1 MCANCTSHL
10 LEDAY
15 SGLVPTGTR
24 TVSIPKGPSDK
35 SRLGETR
42 LLLKGCT
49 SSFPAGCLN
58 ADGLRQAR
66 KMQVSNK
73 GGEKMAKS
81 WKKALSVALSALM
94 LMSSVAFSGIASAAP
109 ATDETFPVG
118 STMKFDFGTIDQKA
132 VDGYISVEKDDLYE
146 EAKGYGWQSF
156 EGSWGGIYE
165 SFAQDEILGDGIKYN
180 NIRNQVSSSV
190 VEYSY
195 PTFTVDLPN
204 GLYDVRII
212 QGSKLTEYVSGAY
225 LNGNMNAVK
234 WSTEEWADA
243 YTEPS
248 EASWIES
255 KPNEW
260 RDNTVRVAVYDGK
273 LTVELAT
280 SLKDDGT
287 SGTGIIN
294 AMEITRVE
302 QQAASEQPRIRFI
315 GDSTVATY
323 PPYDQPDLTPIP
335 EQTGWGSEFANRQF
349 FADNVIIDNKGR
361 GGYSARNFI
370 SKGDFNRFFVDA
382 KPGDTVMIEWGINET
397 AAGRRY
403 INPNDSALYKEYL
416 MKYVNAVRAFGG
428 TPVLVTPHTGN
439 ANFMK
444 YMRELAQE
452 ENVLLIDMNPQFA
465 AYKKAVPAASSY
477 LTVDGTHPSR
487 VGGILC
493 AQIITNDLKDLDTP
507 IKPYVKAHPLNTENA
522 PTAVVS
528 NITVARQTTGSVTL
542 TWEMPES
549 VIYHPDQM
557 IVRFPVYRKAAGADA
572 STYEKVGEGTAYVTP
587 DLTAPNLRVTLESPA
602 TGDYDYAIAATGLT
616 GTGPMSE
623 PITVRQYV
631 QSPREALENLV
642 DEYGYEQRHAPY
654 HYTLESYVPLAQ
666 AGVEAMRV
674 LEDEKASDDILN
686 AALNNMLNA
695 VNGLEHGLGV
705 VISDDME
712 GEFAANWGTT
722 GQLEITRELEENG
735 NHYLNFYVS
744 ASGGRSRTKKFDA
757 VESDKLSLEFD
768 WLPGNPDRRNVTE
781 FRFLGSA
788 NSKDPYFTL
797 KTSNN
802 GHIGYVAG
810 YQYADIQ
817 SDGFE
822 KGPAV
827 DLGLRNDIWY
837 SIQVVFDYTTH
848 TADLYIESK
857 DVDQYPDE
865 YAYVPDIAIP
875 EDAKDLTSMIWY
887 TARGK
892 NDTGGNDLSTL
903 WSTNVDNFGIYY
915 VPAGTVIDD
924 NSLMEAADAAYE
936 IISQDD
942 FETKYTQESRDALM
956 DAYNLGYFIDFDLSL
971 QADYDY
977 VAEQINLA
985 LANLQ
990 LDFSKVTVET
1000 DKDSYVPN
1008 ETITVTAVLPGDVVK
1023 PYLVSE
1029 AGSGLA
1035 STRSYQENADG
1046 TKTWTLTFALGTKGD
1061 RTLKLFADGVDT
1073 GKTVA
1078 FKVGDPAVNPE
1089 DPKPSVISVTGP
1101 TDPVKRN
1108 EPFTVTIV
1116 TNKSAKIVRLFNES
1130 NMGLAPISCTS
1141 VENADGTITWTCEMS
1156 VGSLGNRVFTA
1167 KAANY
1172 DRVFYGDQTLEVKV
1186 R

>member
-1 MCANCTSHL
+1 
-10 LEDAY
+10 
-15 SGLVPTGTR
+15 
-24 TVSIPKGPSDK
+24 
-35 SRLGETR
+35 
-42 LLLKGCT
+42 
-49 SSFPAGCLN
+49 
-58 ADGLRQAR
+58 
-66 KMQVSNK
+66 
-73 GGEKMAKS
+73 MAKS
-81 WKKALSVALSALM
+81 WKRVLSVALSALM

-118 STMKFDFGTIDQKA
+118 STMKFDFGTLDQKA
-132 VDGYISVEKDDLYE
+132 VDGYISIDKDDLYE
-146 EAKGYGWQSF
+146 ETKGYGWQSF
-156 EGSWGGIYE
+156 EGSWGGMYE
-165 SFAQDEILGDGIKYN
+165 SFAQDEILGDGIKYD

-280 SLKDDGT
+280 SLTNDGT

-294 AMEITRVE
+294 AMEITRVQ

-335 EQTGWGSEFANRQF
+335 EQTGWGSELANRQF

-370 SKGDFNRFFVDA
+370 YKGDFNRFFVDA
-382 KPGDTVMIEWGINET
+382 RPGDTVMIEWGINET
-397 AAGRRY
+397 AGGRRF
-403 INPNDSALYKEYL
+403 IDNKTPGPFKEYL

-439 ANFMK
+439 GNFMK
-444 YMRELAQE
+444 YMRELAAE
-452 ENVLLIDMNPQFA
+452 ENILLIDMNPQFA

-493 AQIITNDLKDLDTP
+493 AQIITNDLKDMDTP
-507 IKPYVKAHPLNTENA
+507 IKPYIKAHPLNTTNA

-542 TWEMPES
+542 AWEMPES
-549 VIYHPDQM
+549 VIYNPDQM

-587 DLTAPNLRVTLESPA
+587 DLTAPKLSVTLESPA

-616 GTGPMSE
+616 GTGPMSD

-631 QSPREALENLV
+631 ASAREQLENLV
-642 DEYGYEQRHAPY
+642 DEYSYEQRHAPY

-666 AGVEAMRV
+666 AGREAITV
-674 LEDEKASDDILN
+674 LEDENASDDVLN

-695 VNGLEHGLGV
+695 VNGLERSLGV
-705 VISDDME
+705 VINDDME
-712 GEFAANWGTT
+712 GEFEANWGTT
-722 GQLEITRELEENG
+722 GQVSITRELEENG

-757 VESDKLSLEFD
+757 VAADKLSLEFD
-768 WLPGNPDRRNVTE
+768 WQPGNPDRRNVTE
-781 FRFLGSA
+781 FRFLGST
-788 NSKDPYFTL
+788 SKDPYFTL
-797 KTSNN
+797 KTSCN

-810 YQYADIQ
+810 YQTADIQ

-848 TADLYIESK
+848 TANLYIAPK
-857 DVDQYPDE
+857 DADQYPDE
-865 YAYVPDIAIP
+865 YAYVTDITIP

-924 NSLMEAADAAYE
+924 SAMAYAGKIAYD
-936 IISQDD
+936 IITSAD
-942 FETKYTQESRDALM
+942 FETRYTQESRDALM
-956 DAYNLGYFIDFDLSL
+956 DAFNLGYYVDDDLSL

-985 LANLQ
+985 LDNLE
-990 LDFSKVTVET
+990 LDFSNVKVEAN
-1000 DKDSYVPN
+1000 KDSYVPN
-1008 ETITVTAVLPGDVVK
+1008 ETITVTTVLPDDVAMAYLANENGM
-1023 PYLVSE
+1023 PLVSE
-1029 AGSGLA
+1029 RTLSANG
-1035 STRSYQENADG
+1035 DG
-1046 TKTWTLTFALGTKGD
+1046 TATWTLTFALGTKGE

-1073 GKTVA
+1073 GKTVS
-1078 FKVGDPAVNPE
+1078 FKVGEPPVDPA
-1089 DPKPSVISVTGP
+1089 DPTPAVLSVTGP
-1101 TDPVKRN
+1101 TDTVKRN
-1108 EPFTVTIV
+1108 ETFTVTIV

-1130 NMGLAPISCTS
+1130 GAGLAPTTCTS
-1141 VENADGTITWTCEMS
+1141 VENADGTITWTYELS
-1156 VGSLGNRVFTA
+1156 VGSGGNRVFTA
-1167 KAANY
+1167 KAANS

>member
-1 MCANCTSHL
+1 
-10 LEDAY
+10 
-15 SGLVPTGTR
+15 
-24 TVSIPKGPSDK
+24 
-35 SRLGETR
+35 
-42 LLLKGCT
+42 
-49 SSFPAGCLN
+49 
-58 ADGLRQAR
+58 
-66 KMQVSNK
+66 
-73 GGEKMAKS
+73 MAKS
-81 WKKALSVALSALM
+81 WKKVLSVALSALM

-118 STMKFDFGTIDQKA
+118 STMKFDFGNSSQEP
-132 VDGYISVEKDDLYE
+132 VDGYISVSGYDRYD
-146 EAKGYGWQSF
+146 EAKGYGWQPFDGQLS
-156 EGSWGGIYE
+156 GSSEMDPPDAIR
-165 SFAQDEILGDGIKYN
+165 GDGINYN
-180 NIRNQVSSSV
+180 NIRTQVSSSV

-212 QGSKLTEYVSGAY
+212 QGGKWNEYVSGAY

-255 KPNEW
+255 KAGEW

-280 SLKDDGT
+280 SLTNDGV
-287 SGTGIIN
+287 SGMGRIN

-335 EQTGWGSEFANRQF
+335 EQTGWGSELANRQF

-397 AAGRRY
+397 AAGRRF
-403 INPNDSALYKEYL
+403 IDNKTPAPFKEYL

-439 ANFMK
+439 GNFMK

-452 ENVLLIDMNPQFA
+452 ENILLIDMNPQFA

-507 IKPYVKAHPLNTENA
+507 IKPYVKAHPLNTENP

-542 TWEMPES
+542 AWEMPES

-587 DLTAPNLRVTLESPA
+587 DLTAPKLRITLESPA

-616 GTGPMSE
+616 GTGPMSD

-631 QSPREALENLV
+631 ESPREALENLAN
-642 DEYGYEQRHAPY
+642 EYGYELRHYSY
-654 HYTLESYVPLAQ
+654 HYTLESYLPLNTALT
-666 AGVEAMRV
+666 EALDL
-674 LEDEKASDDILN
+674 LENDTASDDMLN
-686 AALNNMLNA
+686 AALNNLQNA
-695 VNGLEHGLGV
+695 VNGLERSLGV
-705 VISDDME
+705 VINDDME
-712 GEFAANWGTT
+712 GEFEANWGTT
-722 GQLEITRELEENG
+722 GQVSITRELEEDG

-757 VESDKLSLEFD
+757 VASDKLSLEFD
-768 WLPGNPDRRNVTE
+768 WQPGNPDRRNVTE

-797 KTSNN
+797 KSSNN

-848 TADLYIESK
+848 TADLYIQAK

-915 VPAGTVIDD
+915 VPAGTAIDSD
-924 NSLMEAADAAYE
+924 ALMDAGYAAFE

-1000 DKDSYVPN
+1000 DKASYVPN

-1029 AGSGLA
+1029 SGSGLA
-1035 STRSYQENADG
+1035 STREGKDNGDG

-1073 GKTVA
+1073 GKSVA
-1078 FKVGDPAVNPE
+1078 FTVGNPPVDPA
-1089 DPKPSVISVTGP
+1089 DPAPAVLSVTGP

-1108 EPFTVTIV
+1108 ENFTVTIV

-1130 NMGLAPISCTS
+1130 NMGLAPTSCTS
-1141 VENADGTITWTCEMS
+1141 VENPDGTITWTYELS
-1156 VGSLGNRVFTA
+1156 VGSLGNRVFTV

>member
-1 MCANCTSHL
+1 M
-10 LEDAY
+10 
-15 SGLVPTGTR
+15 TR
-24 TVSIPKGPSDK
+24 
-35 SRLGETR
+35 
-42 LLLKGCT
+42 
-49 SSFPAGCLN
+49 
-58 ADGLRQAR
+58 
-66 KMQVSNK
+66 
-73 GGEKMAKS
+73 S
-81 WKKALSVALSALM
+81 WKKGLSVLLSALM
-94 LMSSVAFSGIASAAP
+94 LMSSIAFSGIASAAP
-109 ATDETFPVG
+109 ADDDTFPVG
-118 STMKFDFGTIDQKA
+118 STMKFDFGNSSQEP
-132 VDGYISVEKDDLYE
+132 VDGYISVSGYDRYD
-146 EAKGYGWQSF
+146 EAKGYGWQPFDGQLS
-156 EGSWGGIYE
+156 GSSE
-165 SFAQDEILGDGIKYN
+165 MNPPDAILGDGVNYN
-180 NIRNQVSSSV
+180 NIRTQVSSSV

-212 QGSKLTEYVSGAY
+212 QGAKWNPYVSGAY
-225 LNGNMNAVK
+225 INGNMNAVK

-248 EASWIES
+248 QASWIES
-255 KPNEW
+255 NAGEW
-260 RDNTVRVAVYDGK
+260 RDNTVRVAVYDGQM
-273 LTVELAT
+273 TVELAT
-280 SLKDDGT
+280 SLTNDGV
-287 SGTGIIN
+287 SGTGRIN

-335 EQTGWGSEFANRQF
+335 EQTGWGSEFANKQF

-439 ANFMK
+439 GNLLK

-452 ENVLLIDMNPQFA
+452 ENILLIDMNTEYA
-465 AYKKAVPAASSY
+465 AYKKAVPTASSY

-493 AQIITNDLKDLDTP
+493 AQMVTNALKDLDTP
-507 IKPYVKAHPLNTENA
+507 ISPYVKAVPVNTTQA

-528 NITVARQTTGSVTL
+528 NISIYRQTSGSVTL

-549 VIYHPDQM
+549 VIYDPNQL
-557 IVRFPVYRKAAGADA
+557 ITRYPVYRKAAGAPE
-572 STYEKVGEGTAYVTP
+572 SEYVQVGEGTAYVTP
-587 DLTAPNLRVTLESPA
+587 DLTAPQLKITLESPA

-616 GTGPMSE
+616 GTGPKSE
-623 PITVRQYV
+623 PFTVRQYEAT
-631 QSPREALENLV
+631 PREALENLINA
-642 DEYGYEQRHAPY
+642 YGYEQFYAPY
-654 HYTLESYVPLAQ
+654 HYTLESYTALAK
-666 AGVEAMRV
+666 AGSEAV
-674 LEDEKASDDILN
+674 DILEDENASDEALN
-686 AALNNMLNA
+686 AALNNMRNA
-695 VNGLEHGLGV
+695 VNGLEYGPSI
-705 VISDDME
+705 VIRDDME
-712 GEFAANWGTT
+712 GEFETNWGTKAN
-722 GQLEITRELEENG
+722 GGDVPITRELEEDG

-744 ASGGRSRTKKFDA
+744 ASGGRARVKSFDA
-757 VESDKLSLEFD
+757 VESDKLALEFD

-781 FRFLGSA
+781 FRFFGSS
-788 NSKDPYFTL
+788 NSSDPYFTL

-837 SIQVVFDYTTH
+837 SVQVVFDYNTH
-848 TADLYIESK
+848 TADLLISPK
-857 DVDQYPDE
+857 DIASYADE
-865 YAYVPDIAIP
+865 YAYVTDIAIP
-875 EDAKDLTSMIWY
+875 EDAKDLTSMRWH

-915 VPAGTVIDD
+915 VPAGTVIDYSAFQAIYD
-924 NSLMEAADAAYE
+924 QVTE
-936 IISQDD
+936 IILADD
-942 FETKYTQESRDALM
+942 YEEKYTEASREALESAISLF
-956 DAYNLGYFIDFDLSL
+956 YYIDSDFSL

-977 VAEQINLA
+977 LVEQVSNAIDGLV
-985 LANLQ
+985 
-990 LDFSKVTVET
+990 LDSSMITVEA
-1000 DKDSYVPN
+1000 DAASYLPN
-1008 ETITVTAVLPGDVVK
+1008 QTITVTAVLPDTVVK

-1029 AGSGLA
+1029 SGSGLA
-1035 STRSYQENADG
+1035 STREYVDNGDG
-1046 TKTWTLTFALGTKGD
+1046 TKTWTLTFSLGTKGD

-1073 GKTVA
+1073 GKTVSFA
-1078 FKVGDPAVNPE
+1078 ITDPPVDPA
-1089 DPKPSVISVTGP
+1089 DPAPSVISVTGP
-1101 TDPVKRN
+1101 TDTVGCN
-1108 EPFTVTIV
+1108 EAFTVTFV
-1116 TNKSAKIVRLFNES
+1116 TNKSAKIVRLFNE
-1130 NMGLAPISCTS
+1130 NGVGMAPTSCVST
-1141 VENADGTITWTCEMS
+1141 ENDDGTITWTMTLS
-1156 VGSLGNRVFTA
+1156 VGSTGNRVFTA

-1172 DRVFYGDQTLEVKV
+1172 DRVFYGDQTLEVRV